1 MKEVSEKIKCS
12 KTIGAVTKCG
22 TAHFVIAIGMVG
34 VLYLSST
41 YKKRVVVL
49 LRGNSLSTEL
59 KYHAKL
65 HVMKIFFL
73 NHR

>member
-12 KTIGAVTKCG
+12 KTIGAVTKCR

-49 LRGNSLSTEL
+49 RGNSLYTEL
-59 KYHAKL
+59 IYHAKL
-65 HVMKIFFL
+65 HVLKIFFL
-73 NHR
+73 NHS